1 MNIEK
6 YISSG
11 ILEAYALNE
20 LSSSEMK
27 EVEEVLAKYPEVREE
42 LSAIEL
48 AFEDMAMATQIK
60 PKTNLKAS
68 ILEAVKEEKTEAPLQ
83 TVSEEKET
91 HSEEKET
98 KVIVMKTPVVWK
110 VAVAASITLM
120 IISSYLAI
128 LYKGKW
134 ENTNQAY
141 AQLLAS
147 NNQMAEQYNQ
157 VNDKLNDLESDLEIL
172 GDPQFTR
179 IAMPGTEQSPEAYA
193 SVYWNQTSEELY
205 VNIRNLK
212 QLATNQQY
220 QLWAIIDGKPVD
232 AGVFDWNSEGLV
244 RMKNIAGTAV
254 AAFAVTIEPEGGSE
268 SPSLETMQVLG
279 NV

>member
-1 MNIEK
+1 
-6 YISSG
+6 
-11 ILEAYALNE
+11 
-20 LSSSEMK
+20 
-27 EVEEVLAKYPEVREE
+27 
-42 LSAIEL
+42 
-48 AFEDMAMATQIK
+48 
-60 PKTNLKAS
+60 
-68 ILEAVKEEKTEAPLQ
+68 
-83 TVSEEKET
+83 
-91 HSEEKET
+91 
-98 KVIVMKTPVVWK
+98 
-110 VAVAASITLM
+110 
-120 IISSYLAI
+120 
-128 LYKGKW
+128 
-134 ENTNQAY
+134 
-141 AQLLAS
+141 
-147 NNQMAEQYNQ
+147 MAEQYNQ

-268 SPSLETMQVLG
+268 SSSLETMQVLG